1 MDEATRQELI
11 GLAQLLR
18 ERNDVA
24 ERISNL
30 IHRPAQ
36 IGHVG
41 EFIASRIFNIQL
53 ESAANAKAIDG
64 TFQEG
69 ALVGKTVNVKFYAKL
84 ESLLDIR
91 AAKPPDYFLVFTGPK
106 ATTMTSRGE
115 ARLWHIES
123 VFLFDGHCL
132 QQELI
137 KRGVKLCEATS
148 IRNHQWHAAEI
159 YPQPRNPLFVLS
171 ENQKQVLRL
180 FGQTQQ
186 ARPIGPSC
194 ATIQA

>member
-41 EFIASRIFNIQL
+41 EFIASRIFNIHL

-69 ALVGKTVNVKFYAKL
+69 ALAGKTVNVKFYFVPQ
-84 ESLLDIR
+84 SHPII
-91 AAKPPDYFLVFTGPK
+91 FLS
-106 ATTMTSRGE
+106 SRVQ
-115 ARLWHIES
+115 R
-123 VFLFDGHCL
+123 
-132 QQELI
+132 Q
-137 KRGVKLCEATS
+137 R
-148 IRNHQWHAAEI
+148 R
-159 YPQPRNPLFVLS
+159 
-171 ENQKQVLRL
+171 
-180 FGQTQQ
+180 
-186 ARPIGPSC
+186 
-194 ATIQA
+194 